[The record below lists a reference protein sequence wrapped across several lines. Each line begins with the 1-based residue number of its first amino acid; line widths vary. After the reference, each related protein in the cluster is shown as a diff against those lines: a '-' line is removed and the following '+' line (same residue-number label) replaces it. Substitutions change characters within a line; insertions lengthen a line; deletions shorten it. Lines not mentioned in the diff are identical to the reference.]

1 MATQRDGDDV
11 DLLTSSIQTTGDN
24 RTVHAEWPQLRLC
37 YVAVGDRPVS
47 LHRIDD
53 RIDATPDSRDHPS
66 WTLYPM
72 RIIDFLAEAHL
83 YAENLGY
90 SDG

>member
-1 MATQRDGDDV
+1 MATQRDGADV

-24 RTVHAEWPQLRLC
+24 RTIHAEWPHLRLC

-66 WTLYPM
+66 
-72 RIIDFLAEAHL
+72 
-83 YAENLGY
+83 
-90 SDG
+90 